1 SQQHNIGQFQSLQDV
16 VDILCETL
24 NLIAMIHFLGI
35 SMAPHFKGDTAIS
48 FTQAVELMTKLLSG
62 AIPAMKHQQ
71 KWSGASLEIVEVCT
85 ITCSDVLRFDS
96 FIGHILPLFEAV
108 RANRTQYTSDCQRR
122 WACREVLGFSSCL
135 SFFCFKKGD
144 KREPARANSK

>member
-48 FTQAVELMTKLLSG
+48 FTQTVELMAKLLSG
-62 AIPAMKHQQ
+62 AMPAMKHQQ
-71 KWSGASLEIVEVCT
+71 NWSRASLEIVEVCT

-96 FIGHILPLFEAV
+96 LLAIYSPFSKQSGPTERSIPLIASNGGRVEE
-108 RANRTQYTSDCQRR
+108 Y
-122 WACREVLGFSSCL
+122 
-135 SFFCFKKGD
+135 
-144 KREPARANSK
+144 